1 MIPDWAWLL
10 ALFIGMTLMY
20 FAGFLAGC
28 WKSDRAPSPAAWVQW
43 RKYDADCRKEIAE
56 KNLELEH
63 EWEMEAL
70 KRGIYDQVPF
80 DESDD
85 EHYLPGEE
93 EDDGD

>member
-1 MIPDWAWLL
+1 MPIWAWIVVI
-10 ALFIGMTLMY
+10 FVGMTAAY
-20 FAGFLAGC
+20 WAGYALGIARA
-28 WKSDRAPSPAAWVQW
+28 DRAPSPAAWLQW
-43 RKYDADCRKEIAE
+43 RKQDAECRKAIAV
-56 KNLELEH
+56 KSLELEH

-93 EDDGD
+93 EDDGT